1 MPSDAKK
8 KRAAA
13 KKEAAKKK
21 GQPKPK
27 NDAANAA
34 GDEVEANGVN
44 GATNG
49 DATGQYQLCYIVNT
63 VNQLN
68 LAAGNFSFLIKFEW

>member
-49 DATGQYQLCYIVNT
+49 DAAGQYQPLIRPKKKNSC
-63 VNQLN
+63 LR
-68 LAAGNFSFLIKFEW
+68 FRSDFLF